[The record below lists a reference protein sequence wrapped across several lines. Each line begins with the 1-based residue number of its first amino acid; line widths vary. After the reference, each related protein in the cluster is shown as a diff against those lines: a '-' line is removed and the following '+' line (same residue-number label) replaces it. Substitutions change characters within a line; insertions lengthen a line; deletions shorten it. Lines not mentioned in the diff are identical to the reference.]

1 MDNGKECAILI
12 FKQHHSLCDG
22 VSIMSLNLA
31 CSNDYGR
38 EYFVKGSDVSP
49 LWTLIVRLSVPFY
62 IPVMI
67 LQGFVGAMVP
77 KNMAT
82 KNKNI
87 TGEINCASSSVLKFQ
102 EIKDVS
108 KKLGVTI
115 NDLVSSSIS
124 VSLKKIFSDNND
136 PAQEVLVGIPANIRF
151 KFYPTVEKVK
161 LENKFS
167 CIPIV
172 MPLCENMEKALPKVS
187 KTFKMLKSQFGMV
200 YASYAVTRFM

>member
-49 LWTLIVRLSVPFY
+49 FWTFIVRLSVPFY

-82 KNKNI
+82 KTKNI
-87 TGEINCASSSVLKFQ
+87 TGEINCASSSVLKF
-102 EIKDVS
+102 
-108 KKLGVTI
+108 
-115 NDLVSSSIS
+115 
-124 VSLKKIFSDNND
+124 
-136 PAQEVLVGIPANIRF
+136 
-151 KFYPTVEKVK
+151 
-161 LENKFS
+161 
-167 CIPIV
+167 
-172 MPLCENMEKALPKVS
+172 
-187 KTFKMLKSQFGMV
+187 
-200 YASYAVTRFM
+200 